1 MIMVISDAVWR
12 SSYLAKGTAD
22 NIITVKFP
30 WEMSLPPEVL
40 TQLAPTPFHS
50 AITQQSW

>member
-1 MIMVISDAVWR
+1 MIVVTSDAVWR

-22 NIITVKFP
+22 NIIPVKFP

-40 TQLAPTPFHS
+40 TQLALTPFHS
-50 AITQQSW
+50 AIT